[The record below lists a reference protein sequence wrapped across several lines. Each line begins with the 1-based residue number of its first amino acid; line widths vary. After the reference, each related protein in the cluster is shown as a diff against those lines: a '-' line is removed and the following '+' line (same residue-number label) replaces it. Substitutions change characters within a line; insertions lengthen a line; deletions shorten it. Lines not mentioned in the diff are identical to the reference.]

1 MECLFCDTPREKH
14 SPEAL
19 AECQA
24 MGANAGSWGLGSA
37 SGWDPDY

>member
-1 MECLFCDTPREKH
+1 MECMFCDTAREKH
-14 SPEAL
+14 SPAEL

-24 MGANAGSWGLGSA
+24 MGANAGSLGLALA